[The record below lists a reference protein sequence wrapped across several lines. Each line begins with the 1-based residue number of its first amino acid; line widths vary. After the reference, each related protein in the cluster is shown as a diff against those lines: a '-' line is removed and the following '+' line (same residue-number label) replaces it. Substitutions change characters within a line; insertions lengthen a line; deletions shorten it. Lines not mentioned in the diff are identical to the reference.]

1 MHSRRRSYRKK
12 TYLAAF
18 ATRGGDHPS
27 LFCMV
32 RDLSPQGAR
41 LSLLDGRTL
50 PDTLDLEINGRAKRL
65 HARVVWRRDDEVGVI
80 FLDEAQAGPRAI
92 RAAGR

>member
-1 MHSRRRSYRKK
+1 MLSRRRSYRKK

-18 ATRGGDHPS
+18 AARSGDHPS

-41 LSLLDGRTL
+41 LSLLDGQTL
-50 PDTLDLEINGRAKRL
+50 PDTLDLEINGRTERL
-65 HARVVWRRDDEVGVI
+65 RARVVWRRDDEAGVI
-80 FLDEAQAGPRAI
+80 FLDKTQASPRAV
-92 RAAGR
+92 RVAGR